1 MLKIVN
7 KQSAVL
13 CFDFL
18 ICSQHFSFF
27 KKKGKIKISALN
39 MAGIV
44 ALRNA
49 ISESSRVTLRTTITA
64 LNLQTCLFHTTSKR
78 EKKTQKRGRAGGG
91 VKGKM

>member
-1 MLKIVN
+1 
-7 KQSAVL
+7 
-13 CFDFL
+13 
-18 ICSQHFSFF
+18 
-27 KKKGKIKISALN
+27 

-49 ISESSRVTLRTTITA
+49 ISESSKVTLRTTITA

-91 VKGKM
+91 VKGKISIDMQKKYH